1 MISKRDLQ
9 KQSSQS
15 KKNEQEKPA
24 QIASKNELFSQQITV
39 IAAGKP
45 GIFLF
50 LWNVKYANLT
60 CRNYM

>member
-9 KQSSQS
+9 KQSSQG

-39 IAAGKP
+39 KAAGKP
-45 GIFLF
+45 GI
-50 LWNVKYANLT
+50 
-60 CRNYM
+60 